1 MFWGMNSN
9 CISTCLCM
17 SHLWSTHVYRKLHSC
32 DGNSNTEET
41 YIWYKLGMIIKTL
54 TTSRGLKMTVQVT
67 NEYIYIYIHLYWK
80 YLEAYWWYGAISG
93 LLTSSG
99 AAILCNG
106 FCTCL
111 TYHFTTPHESAV
123 TRAYFLSL
131 NRVKLSGTTKVLT
144 WWIILP

>member
-17 SHLWSTHVYRKLHSC
+17 SHLWSTHVYNCIL
-32 DGNSNTEET
+32 
-41 YIWYKLGMIIKTL
+41 
-54 TTSRGLKMTVQVT
+54 VT
-67 NEYIYIYIHLYWK
+67 GTATRRRHTFDINLNDNKNVDNIERVENDCTGYEWIYIYIHLYWK

-111 TYHFTTPHESAV
+111 TYHFTTPYESAV